1 VSSTLNCSFCRKSEN
16 QVQKLVAGP
25 GVYICDECVGIA
37 SRIMEVAG
45 PNPPKL
51 PLWRRLLTS
60 VQGVF
65 DAVRNRYLGCWGTT
79 AGVVPRS

>member
-25 GVYICDECVGIA
+25 GVYICDECVAIA
-37 SRIMEVAG
+37 SRIMAEAG

-51 PLWRRLLTS
+51 PLWRGLLAA

-65 DAVRNRYLGCWGTT
+65 DAARHRYGGWWGAT
-79 AGVVPRS
+79 AGAVSRS